1 MAWTIWSTLPPSR
14 PSLTLGTHSTMV
26 CMKRIYHRTGSLG
39 GLVLSPRVALDSSPR
54 VALDSDLRNRTY
66 KALHLGDYTSTGP
79 TGTGTRDPAA
89 RAAAGR
95 GPESRTSSG
104 VFAAA
109 IADAGLRQ

>member
-1 MAWTIWSTLPPSR
+1 MDDLVYFAPVPTLAHIGDTFDDGLHEANLSPD
-14 PSLTLGTHSTMV
+14 GV
-26 CMKRIYHRTGSLG
+26 AG
-39 GLVLSPRVALDSSPR
+39 GLVLSPR

-95 GPESRTSSG
+95 GPESRTSSD